1 MTNSEN
7 KKYAC
12 TVCNSFFDRESKYI
26 RHLQTNRHI
35 INQNSNIHC
44 NDVYKAK
51 YMELSEKYYE
61 LEQRFTKLEK
71 LLPFALN
78 GNRNNCDNVINNTT
92 INMPINL
99 NLGTTNPYGKENWD
113 YIQNDILKLMRNVNT
128 CIPEMLK
135 KIHFDKEHPEN
146 HNVKIPNK
154 KLPHLQTFNGEEWQ
168 TMNKKQGI
176 ENLVVNLVDRLE
188 SEYGSDFRESS
199 NEVITKLWEEKTKP
213 ICDDKQVNI
222 NLRKQ
227 VEYSILDGQSGIKKI
242 CSKI

>member
-1 MTNSEN
+1 MTNCEN

-12 TVCNSFFDRESKYI
+12 TVCNAFFDRESKYI

-35 INQNSNIHC
+35 INQNSNLPC

-78 GNRNNCDNVINNTT
+78 ENRTNCDNVINNTT

-168 TMNKKQGI
+168 TMNKKEGI

-188 SEYGSDFRESS
+188 SEYGTDFREST
-199 NEVITKLWEEKTKP
+199 NEVIKKLWEEKTKP
-213 ICDDKQVNI
+213 ISDDKAINI
-222 NLRKQ
+222 KLRKQ

-242 CSKI
+242 CSKF